1 MRTNL
6 VVNPKLPGIADGQQ
20 GSFIRMKQKSSHPCT
35 MPSVHINFRL
45 LSVFL
50 LLLLPGFLSFCPTE
64 IYAQAAAPAKPQP
77 PATVLLIRHAEK
89 LTDGRI
95 DLSPTGFERARLL
108 PKCFRLPQPN
118 PISPPGKTVLVVWHH
133 GKIPQLASALGR
145 LRRTLHGRTR
155 STTASGESTMQTVR

>member
-64 IYAQAAAPAKPQP
+64 IYAQAAATAKPQQAP
-77 PATVLLIRHAEK
+77 EHTPELTHLNEIFCVNRH
-89 LTDGRI
+89 
-95 DLSPTGFERARLL
+95 F
-108 PKCFRLPQPN
+108 
-118 PISPPGKTVLVVWHH
+118 
-133 GKIPQLASALGR
+133 LGY
-145 LRRTLHGRTR
+145 
-155 STTASGESTMQTVR
+155 